1 MDFAKLLTKFDS
13 ISSPAESLDEAWPG
27 TAEWKKKQPGFNP
40 YDPEGKEKEK
50 LKLKPYGYRGPSG
63 SDSDDEPKSSKSE
76 KSSKKDKKPKKVK
89 ESNEVNEDD
98 VEEGND
104 PDSQKFGRAINKYFG
119 EIYAYGDDGLDYLD
133 RYAPFWLKLFNKH
146 DGDIDTIIAN
156 EPATVLKK
164 AALELRQIAN
174 DLPYE
179 LGEASVGEGNEF
191 SGELA
196 KAKAQGKTE
205 FEVGGKTYKV
215 KESLEFDNE
224 LDEADDKDDKKDQEA
239 GSKDDKESPDDSGD
253 VKDTEKTDDEGK
265 SGRTDD
271 DLVMYR
277 YLLGSGANFALIKA
291 FLDHVDR
298 GEAIPGPMVKEY
310 SPVIKMIDNIV
321 KSGPS
326 AINYIRMAQN
336 FVGNAKPETVS
347 ESKELEECYDQAMS
361 SMSTEQQTGL
371 NVNSSLDTKTGNQ
384 SLTVTAQGQAAD
396 QLAQLLKLSGI
407 LNVTQMSDGMSMD
420 VDMGE
425 DYANEPDPV
434 IQSITPQL
442 KQGNDMHRS
451 KKTYPKVN
459 GGDNPMQRIAED
471 QQVDTIEQRLNKL
484 MEELSTIKVF
494 KDQK

>member
-13 ISSPAESLDEAWPG
+13 INSPAESLEEAWPG
-27 TAEWKKKQPGFNP
+27 TSEWKKKQPGFNP
-40 YDPEGKEKEK
+40 YDPESKEKEK
-50 LKLKPYGYRGPSG
+50 LKLKPYGYRGPAG
-63 SDSDDEPKSSKSE
+63 SDSNDEP
-76 KSSKKDKKPKKVK
+76 KSSKKDKKTKKVK

-98 VEEGND
+98 VEEGN
-104 PDSQKFGRAINKYFG
+104 
-119 EIYAYGDDGLDYLD
+119 
-133 RYAPFWLKLFNKH
+133 
-146 DGDIDTIIAN
+146 
-156 EPATVLKK
+156 
-164 AALELRQIAN
+164 
-174 DLPYE
+174 
-179 LGEASVGEGNEF
+179 EF
-191 SGELA
+191 TGA
-196 KAKAQGKTE
+196 MTKAKAQGKTE

-215 KESLEFDNE
+215 KESLEFDDE
-224 LDEADDKDDKKDQEA
+224 LDEVDNKDAKKDQETDTGDDNKSDA
-239 GSKDDKESPDDSGD
+239 ASGDSKDVEKADDA
-253 VKDTEKTDDEGK
+253 EK
-265 SGRTDD
+265 SGRTDE

-310 SPVIKMIDNIV
+310 SPVIKMVDNIV

-336 FVGNAKPETVS
+336 FVGNSKPESVS
-347 ESKELEECYDQAMS
+347 ESKIFEECYDQAMS
-361 SMSTEQQTGL
+361 DMSADQQSGL

-384 SLTVTAQGQAAD
+384 SLTVTARGQAAD

-407 LNVTQMSDGMSMD
+407 LNVTQMADSTSMD

-425 DYANEPDPV
+425 DYANEPDPM

-442 KQGNDMHRS
+442 KQGNDMHRI

-459 GGDNPMQRIAED
+459 GGDNPMQKIAENNQHAD
-471 QQVDTIEQRLNKL
+471 AIEQRLNTL

-494 KDQK
+494 KNQK